1 VLDVRGD
8 ALRDAATRVGAALET
23 GSATPGITAVDGARV
38 VFLGAA
44 RVAVTEARETA
55 GGSAITAARVQSDAQ
70 RLREASRVAVLRQE
84 RSFGGRASEKVPD
97 AAREARV
104 GVDVEPEADAR
115 EPHRDAMPLE
125 MEVAAAVGTA
135 IHALLE
141 RFDWDADP
149 SAEWARQRAWLHES
163 LARGV
168 ARSRLDAA
176 RDRATSLLER
186 LAAGSLWARLRDLTP
201 HVLARELPVL
211 VRAEEG
217 GGGAVAYVV
226 GAIDLVYRDPARG
239 EVVVVDF
246 KTDRIATDGAIAERV
261 AHHRPQA
268 EQYRRAVLE
277 ALRLPQAPRFELW
290 FLDASRVEVL
300 EFEPAPGEARASV
313 ARCSEG

>member
-1 VLDVRGD
+1 MRSACARRVR
-8 ALRDAATRVGAALET
+8 L
-23 GSATPGITAVDGARV
+23 AVAR
-38 VFLGAA
+38 
-44 RVAVTEARETA
+44 
-55 GGSAITAARVQSDAQ
+55 QK
-70 RLREASRVAVLRQE
+70 

-97 AAREARV
+97 ALREARV
-104 GVDVEPEADAR
+104 GGGDAEPEADAR
-115 EPHRDAMPLE
+115 APHREAVPLE

-149 SAEWARQRAWLHES
+149 GAEWARQRAWVHES
-163 LARGV
+163 LARRV
-168 ARSRLDAA
+168 SPSRLDAA

-186 LAAGSLWARLRDLTP
+186 LESSSLWLRLRDLAP

-217 GGGAVAYVV
+217 GVGAVAYVV
-226 GAIDLVYRDPARG
+226 GAIDLVYRDPDGG

-246 KTDRIATDGAIAERV
+246 KTDRIATAGAIAER
-261 AHHRPQA
+261 ASHHRPQA

-290 FLDASRVEVL
+290 FLDASHVEVL

-313 ARCSEG
+313 ARCSEAPKARS